1 MSDAEQS
8 LHSGTGALDRS
19 AIRNN
24 FDGASANYD
33 ASAVL
38 QARVREQLIE
48 RLDWIAFEP
57 DTIIDLGCGTGHAA
71 CALGA
76 RWPKARVIAVDFSP
90 GMLREA
96 ARRDDAA
103 RFERLCA
110 DALELPLPDA
120 SVDLLF
126 SSLMLPW
133 CDDLDAAFAEIARV
147 LRPRGLLTFTT
158 LGPDT
163 LIELQEAWHEADDYT
178 HVIPFADMHDIGDGL
193 IRAGLAE
200 PVLDVVRYTLTYPDV
215 YSLMRDLKA
224 IGARNAT
231 TGRPRGLTGKAA
243 LRAVEQNYE
252 RHRHDGKL
260 PASYEVVF
268 GQAWGPVERP
278 DAERDGEFTI
288 PVGAVGRRG
297 ATGGGRPD

>member
-1 MSDAEQS
+1 MSDAKQS
-8 LHSGTGALDRS
+8 LHSGTGALDRG
-19 AIRNN
+19 AIRDN
-24 FDGASANYD
+24 FGRASATYD
-33 ASAVL
+33 ESAVL
-38 QARVREQLIE
+38 QARVRQQLIE

-57 DTIIDLGCGTGHAA
+57 DTVLDLGCGTGHAA
-71 CALGA
+71 GALGA
-76 RWPKARVIAVDFSP
+76 RWPKARIIAADFAP

-96 ARRDDAA
+96 ARHADAE

-126 SSLMLPW
+126 SNLMLPW

-178 HVIPFADMHDIGDGL
+178 HVIPFTDMHDIGDGL
-193 IRAGLAE
+193 VRAGLVE

-215 YSLMRDLKA
+215 RSLMRDLKA

-231 TGRPRGLTGKAA
+231 AGRPRGLTGRQA

-252 RHRHDGKL
+252 RHRQDGKL
-260 PASYEVVF
+260 PASYEVIF
-268 GQAWGPVERP
+268 GQAWGAVERP
-278 DAERDGEFTI
+278 GAERDGEFAVPI
-288 PVGAVGRRG
+288 GAIGRRG

>member
-1 MSDAEQS
+1 MSDAERS
-8 LHSGTGALDRS
+8 LHSGTGTLDRS

-24 FDGASANYD
+24 FDKASATYD

-38 QARVREQLIE
+38 QARVRQQLIE

-57 DTIIDLGCGTGHAA
+57 DTVLDLGCGTGHAA
-71 CALGA
+71 RTLGA
-76 RWPKARVIAVDFSP
+76 RWPRARVIAADFAP

-96 ARRDDAA
+96 ARLDDAT
-103 RFERLCA
+103 RFDRLCA
-110 DALELPLPDA
+110 DALDLPLPDA

-126 SSLMLPW
+126 SNLMLPW

-178 HVIPFADMHDIGDGL
+178 HVIPFTDMHDIGDGL
-193 IRAGLAE
+193 IRAGLVE
-200 PVLDVVRYTLTYPDV
+200 PVLDVVRYTLTYPDAR
-215 YSLMRDLKA
+215 SLMRDLKA

-231 TGRPRGLTGKAA
+231 SGRPRGLTGRQA

-252 RHRHDGKL
+252 RHRHEGKL

-268 GQAWGPVERP
+268 GQAWGAVERP
-278 DAERDGEFTI
+278 AAERNGEFSI
-288 PVGAVGRRG
+288 PVSAIRRRG
-297 ATGGGRPD
+297 GNDSP

>member
-1 MSDAEQS
+1 MSDAKQS
-8 LHSGTGALDRS
+8 LHSGTGVLDRT
-19 AIRNN
+19 AIRKN
-24 FDGASANYD
+24 FDEAAADYD
-33 ASAVL
+33 KSAVL
-38 QARVREQLIE
+38 QARVRQQLIE

-57 DTIIDLGCGTGHAA
+57 DTILDLGCGTGHAA
-71 CALGA
+71 RTLGA
-76 RWPKARVIAVDFSP
+76 RWPKARVISVDFAP

-96 ARRDDAA
+96 ARLDDTA
-103 RFERLCA
+103 RSERLCA
-110 DALELPLPDA
+110 DAMELPLPDA

-126 SSLMLPW
+126 SNLMLPW

-178 HVIPFADMHDIGDGL
+178 HVLPFADMHDIGDGL
-193 IRAGLAE
+193 VRAGLVE

-215 YSLMRDLKA
+215 LSLMRDLKA

-231 TGRPRGLTGKAA
+231 TGRPRGLTGRQA

-252 RHRHDGKL
+252 RHRHEGKL

-268 GQAWGPVERP
+268 GQAWGAVDRP
-278 DAERDGEFTI
+278 DAGRDGEFSV
-288 PVGAVGRRG
+288 PVSEIRRRG
-297 ATGGGRPD
+297 GSESP